1 MDITYE
7 QIADFP
13 LLSINV
19 MRTIILGEINTLI
32 LSLFDIAFMYW
43 KRSLVGET
51 FSPEMSFLVEV

>member
-32 LSLFDIAFMYW
+32 LSIFDIAFMCW
-43 KRSLVGET
+43 KRSLVGDT
-51 FSPEMSFLVEV
+51 FSPER